1 MNNELVAAGM
11 IFVAVLAVVGGAAL
25 VLFGNSNKKD
35 QNKRLEKMKE
45 RFSGNID
52 PLAQAQMRKILAR
65 QDNKLDSAFS
75 QLIPRPAEL
84 RKRLDRTGKKWT
96 LGKYGA
102 AGCII
107 ALITTLLL
115 TLLAKF
121 SIILAIV
128 LGLAAGLGL
137 PHFAVSHLIKG
148 RMKKFNLL
156 FPEAI
161 DLMVRGLR
169 SGLPITESI
178 QVAGREVRDPVG
190 IEFRSVSDKIR
201 IGRTMEQA
209 LGESADRVGTPEFK
223 FFMITLAIQRET
235 GGNLAETLSN
245 LSDILRK
252 RVQLKLKIKAM
263 SSEAK
268 ASAYIVGSLPFI
280 MFGILTSA
288 NSEYM
293 SAFWNDKR
301 MIIVAGGG
309 LIWMG
314 IGIFIMA
321 KMINFDI

>member
-1 MNNELVAAGM
+1 MNNATMAIGM
-11 IFVAVLAVVGGAAL
+11 IFIAVLAVVGGIAL
-25 VLFGNSNKKD
+25 VLFGNTSQKAHA
-35 QNKRLEKMKE
+35 KRLEKMKD

-65 QDNKLDSAFS
+65 QDTKLDSAFS

-84 RKRLDRTGKKWT
+84 RKRLERTGKKWT
-96 LGKYGA
+96 MGQFGA
-102 AGCII
+102 AGCAI
-107 ALITTLLL
+107 AVGLALVLIFV
-115 TLLAKF
+115 AKF
-121 SIILAIV
+121 AVLLAIV
-128 LGLAAGLGL
+128 IGVAAGLGL
-137 PHFAVSHLIKG
+137 PHFAVSFLIKG

-178 QVAGREVRDPVG
+178 QVVGREIRDPVG

-209 LGESADRVGTPEFK
+209 LGESADRIGTPEFK

-245 LSDILRK
+245 LSEILRK

-268 ASAYIVGSLPFI
+268 ASAYIVGCLPFV
-280 MFGILTSA
+280 MFFILSTA
-288 NSEYM
+288 NPEYM
-293 SAFWNDKR
+293 SAFHNDKR
-301 MIIVAGGG
+301 MMITGGG
-309 LIWMG
+309 ALVWMG
-314 IGIFIMA
+314 IGVFIMA
-321 KMINFDI
+321 KMIDFEI

>member
-1 MNNELVAAGM
+1 MDKELIAAGM
-11 IFVAVLAVVGGAAL
+11 IFIAVLAIIGGAAL
-25 VLFGNSNKKD
+25 VLFGNNNKKD
-35 QNKRLEKMKE
+35 QDKRLEKMKE

-102 AGCII
+102 AGTII
-107 ALITTLLL
+107 ALVTTLLL
-115 TLLAKF
+115 VFVAKF
-121 SIILAIV
+121 AVLLAIV
-128 LGLAAGLGL
+128 LGIAAGLGL
-137 PHFAVSHLIKG
+137 PHFAVSFLING
-148 RMKKFNLL
+148 RMRKFNLL

-209 LGESADRVGTPEFK
+209 LGESADRISTAEFK
-223 FFMITLAIQRET
+223 FFIITLAIQRET

-280 MFGILTSA
+280 MFGILSSA
-288 NSEYM
+288 NADYM

-301 MIIVAGGG
+301 MMMVAGGG
-309 LIWMG
+309 LVWMG